1 MNTAQVIIPV
11 QDASAC
17 IRKHV
22 LLVDDDP
29 AFRSYASMLLS
40 RNGYRVSQAC
50 DGLEALQSVSRML
63 DGSDRIDLLF
73 TDLKMENMSGME
85 LITKVRALGLDVPV
99 LVATGFLDEVSF
111 QELQR
116 INRHQLLVKPF
127 KQQDL
132 LLCVERLI
140 ASDLP
145 Y

>member
-1 MNTAQVIIPV
+1 M
-11 QDASAC
+11 
-17 IRKHV
+17 